1 MRKFTL
7 LSIFVHCAIEVSY
20 IGTMYNITRLPG
32 DPNQKLVWF
41 LHYFSG
47 NVYYNSI
54 MQGFSEVFG
63 NLISIPFVKY
73 IGVKKTGILFNA
85 VAGLSMILTII
96 MLEVDPKRYS
106 FYHGEL

>member
-1 MRKFTL
+1 
-7 LSIFVHCAIEVSY
+7 
-20 IGTMYNITRLPG
+20 
-32 DPNQKLVWF
+32 
-41 LHYFSG
+41 
-47 NVYYNSI
+47 

-73 IGVKKTGILFNA
+73 IGVKKTGVLFNA

-106 FYHGEL
+106 FYHESNPKMGLELSEQFFRPISG